1 MVNTQS
7 TIKFKLVI
15 LLGGLSALGA
25 FSTDIYLPAL
35 NSMADNLDAETSQVQ
50 VTLGIFFLGFG
61 FGQLLFGPISDSLG
75 RRPVLLIGLY
85 SYTAASVACV
95 LSTHIDFL
103 IASRLCQALGGCAA
117 AVTSRAIV
125 RDLTSGLETTQIL
138 TSIMGVVQLAPLIA
152 PLIGGAILLFFAWQS
167 TFVVLSVLGTIAI
180 ICAHLWI
187 NESHPQQKR
196 QPLKLSNILLGYV
209 ETLGNINIVLL
220 LVAEVAISVCLL
232 TFVTGSSR
240 LFSQYYGLNPLSF
253 GMLFAFMT
261 SALLIGSYLHKR
273 LLILIDIDWLISGFL
288 IMGLMSGVVL
298 FLVAL
303 LIPENMLLIIFCL
316 WFCLFPCIAL
326 RASYASLGLQY
337 MPERT
342 GTVSALFGAFGLGCG
357 GIIAISIGLFEGFTP
372 VTMASFIL
380 AGFVSSI
387 ASFTV
392 WKLYRNRVN
401 PAHNE

>member
-1 MVNTQS
+1 MTKKQT
-7 TIKFKLVI
+7 TIALNLII
-15 LLGGLSALGA
+15 LLGALSALGA
-25 FSTDIYLPAL
+25 VSIDIYLPAL
-35 NSMADNLDAETSQVQ
+35 NSMADSLNAKTSQVQ
-50 VTLGIFFLGFG
+50 MTLGIFFLGFG
-61 FGQLLFGPISDSLG
+61 FGQLLFGPLSDSLG
-75 RRPVLLIGLY
+75 RKPVLLIGLY
-85 SYTAASVACV
+85 SYTVASIACV

-138 TSIMGVVQLAPLIA
+138 TSIMGVVQVAPLIA

-167 TFVVLSVLGTIAI
+167 TFVVLSVLGTLAI

-196 QPLKLSNILLGYV
+196 QSLKLSNILLGYG

-240 LFSQYYGLNPLSF
+240 LFTQYYELGPLSF
-253 GMLFAFMT
+253 GMLFAFNT
-261 SALLIGSYLHKR
+261 SALIIGSYLQKR
-273 LLILIDIDWLISGFL
+273 LLAFKNINWLIKAFL
-288 IMGLMSGVVL
+288 TVGLVGGAL
-298 FLVAL
+298 FIVVAL
-303 LIPENMLLIIFCL
+303 LIPENIFFTIFCI

-326 RASYASLGLQY
+326 RASYTSMGLQY
-337 MPERT
+337 VPKRT

-357 GIIAISIGLFEGFTP
+357 GIIAITIGFIEHFTP
-372 VTMASFIL
+372 LTMGSFIL
-380 AGFVSSI
+380 AGFVSSTVCY
-387 ASFTV
+387 AV
-392 WKLYRNRVN
+392 WKLYQQYSQSST
-401 PAHNE
+401 